1 MPRGSASCRVGS
13 IPWTSGF
20 TGKPATET
28 LRCHWRGAGWW
39 CASSR
44 ALLRTAPAGGH
55 HSDGVS
61 RTDGLD
67 FELNES
73 QRKLV
78 GMVRDF
84 CVREVKPHAQEWD
97 REERFPR
104 EVVGQLGELGLLG
117 MTVPEELGGSELDTL
132 SVACVVEEIARW
144 DGSLGLTVASHNG
157 LGTSHLLKFGSDDL
171 RKRYIPDIAAG
182 KKLAAWGLTE
192 PGSGSDAAGMRTT
205 AVRKDKS
212 WVLNGAKMFI
222 TQGTVGDVFVVLAL
236 TDPNKRQKGVTAF
249 LLEKGMKG
257 FSQRALHGKL
267 GMRSSDTAEL
277 VLEDVFVEDWRRIG
291 EVGGG
296 FVDTL
301 KILDKGR
308 ITIGAL
314 SVGLGR
320 GALEESVL
328 YSKER
333 KAFGKPIADF
343 QALRWMMADMATE
356 LDAARLLV
364 HRAATLCDAGRP
376 YTTEASM
383 GKLFASE
390 AACRAAA
397 HGVQIHG
404 GYGFTKEFLVER
416 IYRDVKLC
424 TIGEGTSEIQR
435 MVIARELLK
444 A

>member
-1 MPRGSASCRVGS
+1 V
-13 IPWTSGF
+13 
-20 TGKPATET
+20 
-28 LRCHWRGAGWW
+28 
-39 CASSR
+39 
-44 ALLRTAPAGGH
+44 
-55 HSDGVS
+55 
-61 RTDGLD
+61 D
-67 FELNES
+67 FDLNES
-73 QRKLV
+73 QQKLV
-78 GMVRDF
+78 SMVRDF
-84 CVREVKPHAQEWD
+84 CVREVKPHATEWD
-97 REERFPR
+97 RAETFPR
-104 EVVGQLGELGLLG
+104 EVVAQLGELGLLG
-117 MTVPEELGGSELDTL
+117 MTVPEELGGSALDTL
-132 SVACVVEEIARW
+132 SVAAVVEEIARW
-144 DGSLGLTVASHNG
+144 DGSLALTVASHNG
-157 LGTSHLLKFGSDDL
+157 LGTSHLLRFGSEEL
-171 RKRYIPDIAAG
+171 RRRYIPDIAAG

-192 PGSGSDAAGMRTT
+192 PGSGSDAAGMRST
-205 AVRKDKS
+205 AVRKGNG
-212 WVLNGAKMFI
+212 WVLNGTKMFI

-236 TDPNKRQKGVTAF
+236 TDPNLKQKGVTAF
-249 LLEKGMKG
+249 LLEKGIPG
-257 FSQRALHGKL
+257 FSQRPLHGKL

-291 EVGGG
+291 PVGGG
-296 FVDTL
+296 FIDTL

-320 GALEESVL
+320 GALEESIA

-333 KAFGKPIADF
+333 KAFGKPIGDF

-364 HRAATLCDAGRP
+364 HRAAALCDQGRP
-376 YTTEASM
+376 YSSEAAM

-397 HGVQIHG
+397 NGVQIHG
-404 GYGFTKEFLVER
+404 GYGFTREYLVER

-435 MVIARELLK
+435 LVIARELLK

>member
-1 MPRGSASCRVGS
+1 MD
-13 IPWTSGF
+13 F
-20 TGKPATET
+20 EATE
-28 LRCHWRGAGWW
+28 
-39 CASSR
+39 
-44 ALLRTAPAGGH
+44 
-55 HSDGVS
+55 
-61 RTDGLD
+61 
-67 FELNES
+67 S
-73 QRKLV
+73 QQKLV
-78 GMVRDF
+78 EMVKDF
-84 CVREVKPHAQEWD
+84 CVREVKPHATEWD

-104 EVVGQLGELGLLG
+104 EVVSHLGELGLLG
-117 MTVPEELGGSELDTL
+117 MTVPEELGGADLDAV
-132 SVACVVEEIARW
+132 SIAAVVEEVARW
-144 DGSLGLTVASHNG
+144 DGSLALTVASHNG
-157 LGTSHLLKFGSDDL
+157 LGTSHLLRFGSEEL
-171 RKRYIPDIAAG
+171 RKRYIPEIASG
-182 KKLAAWGLTE
+182 RKLAAWGLTE
-192 PGSGSDAAGMRTT
+192 PGSGSDAAGMRST
-205 AVRKDKS
+205 AVRKDKG
-212 WVLNGAKMFI
+212 WILNGAKMFI

-236 TDPNKRQKGVTAF
+236 TDPGKRQKGVTAF

-257 FSQRALHGKL
+257 FSQRPLHGKL

-277 VLEDVFVEDWRRIG
+277 VMEDVYVEDWRRIG

-320 GALEESVL
+320 GALEESIA

-364 HRAATLCDAGRP
+364 HRAAVLCDSGRP

-390 AACRAAA
+390 VACRAAA

-404 GYGFTKEFLVER
+404 GDGFSRGLLVESS
-416 IYRDVKLC
+416 YR
-424 TIGEGTSEIQR
+424 EG
-435 MVIARELLK
+435 
-444 A
+444 

>member
-1 MPRGSASCRVGS
+1 MEFG
-13 IPWTSGF
+13 
-20 TGKPATET
+20 
-28 LRCHWRGAGWW
+28 
-39 CASSR
+39 
-44 ALLRTAPAGGH
+44 
-55 HSDGVS
+55 
-61 RTDGLD
+61 
-67 FELNES
+67 LNES

-84 CVREVKPHAQEWD
+84 CVREVKPHATEWD

-104 EVVGQLGELGLLG
+104 EVVAHLGELGLLG
-117 MTVPEELGGSELDTL
+117 MTVPEELGGAGLDTL
-132 SVACVVEEIARW
+132 SVAAVVEEVARW
-144 DGSLGLTVASHNG
+144 DGSLALTVAAHNG
-157 LGTSHLLKFGSDDL
+157 LGTSHLLRFGSEEL

-182 KKLAAWGLTE
+182 KKLAAWALTE
-192 PGSGSDAAGMRTT
+192 PGSGSDAAGMRST
-205 AVRKDKS
+205 AVRKGAG
-212 WVLNGAKMFI
+212 WVLNGTKMFI
-222 TQGTVGDVFVVLAL
+222 TQGNVGDVFVVLAL
-236 TDPNKRQKGVTAF
+236 TEPGKRQKGITAF

-257 FSQRALHGKL
+257 FSQRPLHGKL

-277 VLEDVFVEDWRRIG
+277 IFEDVHVPDAQRIG
-291 EVGGG
+291 EVNGG

-314 SVGLGR
+314 AVGLGR
-320 GALEESVL
+320 GALEESIA
-328 YSKER
+328 YAQER
-333 KAFGKPIADF
+333 EAFGKPIADF
-343 QALRWMMADMATE
+343 QALRFMMADMATE

-364 HRAATLCDAGRP
+364 WRAALLADQGKP
-376 YTTEASM
+376 YTAEAAM

-404 GYGFTKEFLVER
+404 GYGYTREFMVER

-424 TIGEGTSEIQR
+424 TIGEGTSEVQR
-435 MVIARELLK
+435 LVIARDLLK

>member
-1 MPRGSASCRVGS
+1 M
-13 IPWTSGF
+13 
-20 TGKPATET
+20 E
-28 LRCHWRGAGWW
+28 
-39 CASSR
+39 
-44 ALLRTAPAGGH
+44 
-55 HSDGVS
+55 
-61 RTDGLD
+61 
-67 FELNES
+67 FEPTES

-78 GMVRDF
+78 EMVRDF
-84 CVREVKPHAQEWD
+84 CVREVKPRAAEWD
-97 REERFPR
+97 RNEQFPR
-104 EVVGQLGELGLLG
+104 EVVAHLGELGLLG
-117 MTVPEELGGSELDTL
+117 MAVPEELGGSQLDTVSL
-132 SVACVVEEIARW
+132 AMVVEEIARW
-144 DGSLGLTVASHNG
+144 DGSLALTVASHNG
-157 LGTSHLLKFGSDDL
+157 LGTSHLLRFGSDDL
-171 RKRYIPDIAAG
+171 RRRYIPEIAAG
-182 KKLAAWGLTE
+182 RKLAAWALTE
-192 PGSGSDAAGMRTT
+192 PGSGSDAAGMRST
-205 AVRKDKS
+205 AVRKDKG

-236 TDPNKRQKGVTAF
+236 SDPGKRQKGVTAF

-257 FSQRALHGKL
+257 FSQQPLHGKL

-277 VLEDVFVEDWRRIG
+277 VMEDVYVEDWRRIG

-314 SVGLGR
+314 AVGLGR
-320 GALEESVL
+320 GALEESIA
-328 YSKER
+328 YATDR

-364 HRAATLCDAGRP
+364 WRAAFLCDEGKP
-376 YTTEASM
+376 YTREAAVA
-383 GKLFASE
+383 KLFASE

-397 HGVQIHG
+397 QGVQIHG

-435 MVIARELLK
+435 LVIARELLK

>member
-1 MPRGSASCRVGS
+1 MN
-13 IPWTSGF
+13 
-20 TGKPATET
+20 
-28 LRCHWRGAGWW
+28 
-39 CASSR
+39 
-44 ALLRTAPAGGH
+44 
-55 HSDGVS
+55 
-61 RTDGLD
+61 
-67 FELNES
+67 FEPSES

-78 GMVRDF
+78 AMVRDF
-84 CVREVKPHAQEWD
+84 CVREVKPHAAGWD

-104 EVVGQLGELGLLG
+104 EVVEQLGELGLLG
-117 MTVPEELGGSELDTL
+117 MAVPEELGGAQLDTVSISL
-132 SVACVVEEIARW
+132 VVEEIARW
-144 DGSLGLTVASHNG
+144 DGSLALTVASHNG
-157 LGTSHLLKFGSDDL
+157 LGTSHILRFGSDEQ
-171 RKRYIPDIAAG
+171 RKRFIPDIAAG

-192 PGSGSDAAGMRTT
+192 PGSGSDAAGMRST
-205 AVRKDKS
+205 AVRKGS
-212 WVLNGAKMFI
+212 GWVLNGSKMFI
-222 TQGTVGDVFVVLAL
+222 TQGSVGDVFVVLAL
-236 TDPNKRQKGVTAF
+236 TSPEKRQKGVTAF
-249 LLEKGMKG
+249 VLERGMKG
-257 FSQRALHGKL
+257 FTQRPLHGKL

-277 VLEDVFVEDWRRIG
+277 IFEDVFVPDHNRVG
-291 EVGGG
+291 EVDHG

-320 GALEESVL
+320 GALEESIA
-328 YSKER
+328 YAKER

-364 HRAATLCDAGRP
+364 HRAAWLCDQGRP
-376 YTTEASM
+376 YTSEASM

-404 GYGFTKEFLVER
+404 GYGFTREFMVER

-435 MVIARELLK
+435 LVIARELLK
-444 A
+444 T

>member
-1 MPRGSASCRVGS
+1 MM
-13 IPWTSGF
+13 
-20 TGKPATET
+20 
-28 LRCHWRGAGWW
+28 
-39 CASSR
+39 
-44 ALLRTAPAGGH
+44 
-55 HSDGVS
+55 
-61 RTDGLD
+61 D
-67 FELNES
+67 FEPTES

-84 CVREVKPHAQEWD
+84 CVREVKPHAAEWD
-97 REERFPR
+97 RDERFPR
-104 EVVGQLGELGLLG
+104 EVVDQLGELGLLG
-117 MTVPEELGGSELDTL
+117 MAVPEELGGSQLDTVSIAL
-132 SVACVVEEIARW
+132 VVEEIARW
-144 DGSLGLTVASHNG
+144 DGSLALTVASHNG
-157 LGTSHLLKFGSDDL
+157 LGTSHILRFGSDEL
-171 RKRYIPDIAAG
+171 RRRYIPDIASG

-192 PGSGSDAAGMRTT
+192 PGSGSDAAGLRTT
-205 AVRKDKS
+205 AVRKGAG

-222 TQGTVGDVFVVLAL
+222 TQVSVGAVFVVIDL
-236 TDPNKRQKGVTAF
+236 TSPGKRQKGITAF
-249 LLEKGMKG
+249 ALDRGMKG
-257 FSQRALHGKL
+257 FSQRPLHGKL

-277 VLEDVFVEDWRRIG
+277 ILEDVFVPDESR
-291 EVGGG
+291 VGQVDHG

-301 KILDKGR
+301 QILDKGR

-320 GALEESVL
+320 GALEESIA

-364 HRAATLCDAGRP
+364 HRAAALCDAGRP

-404 GYGFTKEFLVER
+404 GYGFTREFLVER

-424 TIGEGTSEIQR
+424 TIGEGTSEVQR
-435 MVIARELLK
+435 LVIARDLLK

>member
-1 MPRGSASCRVGS
+1 
-13 IPWTSGF
+13 
-20 TGKPATET
+20 
-28 LRCHWRGAGWW
+28 
-39 CASSR
+39 
-44 ALLRTAPAGGH
+44 
-55 HSDGVS
+55 
-61 RTDGLD
+61 LD
-67 FELNES
+67 FGLNES

-78 GMVRDF
+78 QTVRDF
-84 CVREVKPHAQEWD
+84 CVREVKPHAQQWD
-97 REERFPR
+97 RDERFPR
-104 EVVGQLGELGLLG
+104 EVVSQLGELGLLG
-117 MTVPEELGGSELDTL
+117 MTVPEELGGSALDTV
-132 SVACVVEEIARW
+132 SVAAVVEEIARW
-144 DGSLGLTVASHNG
+144 DGSLALTVASHNG
-157 LGTSHLLKFGSDDL
+157 LGTSHLLRFGSDEL
-171 RKRYIPDIAAG
+171 RQRYIPEIAAG
-182 KKLAAWGLTE
+182 RKLAAWGLTE

-205 AVRKDKS
+205 AVRKDKG

-236 TDPNKRQKGVTAF
+236 TDPDRRQKGVTAF
-249 LLEKGMKG
+249 LLEKSLAG
-257 FSQRALHGKL
+257 FSQRPLHGKL

-277 VLEDVFVEDWRRIG
+277 VMEDVYVEDWRRIG
-291 EVGGG
+291 EVGSG

-328 YSKER
+328 YARER
-333 KAFGKPIADF
+333 KAFGKSIADF
-343 QALRWMMADMATE
+343 QALRFMMADMGTE

-364 HRAATLCDAGRP
+364 HRAANLADQGRR
-376 YTTEASM
+376 YTSEAAM

-397 HGVQIHG
+397 CGVQIHG
-404 GYGFTKEFLVER
+404 GYGFTREFLVER

-435 MVIARELLK
+435 LVIARELLK

>member
-1 MPRGSASCRVGS
+1 MM
-13 IPWTSGF
+13 
-20 TGKPATET
+20 
-28 LRCHWRGAGWW
+28 
-39 CASSR
+39 
-44 ALLRTAPAGGH
+44 
-55 HSDGVS
+55 
-61 RTDGLD
+61 D
-67 FELNES
+67 FEPTES

-78 GMVRDF
+78 AMVRDF
-84 CVREVKPHAQEWD
+84 CVREVKPHAAEWD
-97 REERFPR
+97 RDERFPR
-104 EVVGQLGELGLLG
+104 EVVDQLGELGLLG
-117 MTVPEELGGSELDTL
+117 MAVPEELGGSQLDTI
-132 SVACVVEEIARW
+132 SIAMVVEEIARW
-144 DGSLGLTVASHNG
+144 DGSLALTVASHNG
-157 LGTSHLLKFGSDDL
+157 LGTSHILRFGSDEL
-171 RKRYIPDIAAG
+171 RRRYIPDIASG

-192 PGSGSDAAGMRTT
+192 PGSGSDAAALRTT
-205 AVRKDKS
+205 AVRKGGG
-212 WVLNGAKMFI
+212 WVLNGTKMFI
-222 TQGTVGDVFVVLAL
+222 TQGSVGDVFVVLAL
-236 TDPNKRQKGVTAF
+236 TSPDKRQKGITAF
-249 LLEKGMKG
+249 ALDRGMKG

-277 VLEDVFVEDWRRIG
+277 ILEDVFVPDESR
-291 EVGGG
+291 VGAVDHG

-320 GALEESVL
+320 GALEESIA

-404 GYGFTKEFLVER
+404 GYGFTREFLVER

-424 TIGEGTSEIQR
+424 TIGEGTSEVQR
-435 MVIARELLK
+435 LVIARELLK